1 MLHIYT
7 TYLLHIYFIFVG
19 QYQQSKFVAEMMYGN
34 ESSNWKHTNDA
45 AAKAAK
51 KTII

>member
-1 MLHIYT
+1 
-7 TYLLHIYFIFVG
+7 
-19 QYQQSKFVAEMMYGN
+19 MMYGN

-51 KTII
+51 KNNYLNVCL